1 MLEIKIQI
9 EDFLETY
16 LFKSNVKF
24 NYTKI
29 KPGPDSGFTSVIKR
43 KLVAYVFYTLP
54 IKLLFMSVRLSHL
67 KYCLFRLNACM

>member
-16 LFKSNVKF
+16 LFKSYAKF

-43 KLVAYVFYTLP
+43 KLVAYDFHTLP
-54 IKLLFMSVRLSHL
+54 IKLLLMSVRLSHV
-67 KYCLFRLNACM
+67 KYCLFRLNAIL

>member
-16 LFKSNVKF
+16 LFKSYAKF

-29 KPGPDSGFTSVIKR
+29 KLGPDSGFTSVIKR
-43 KLVAYVFYTLP
+43 KLVAYAFHTLP
-54 IKLLFMSVRLSHL
+54 IKLLFMSVTS
-67 KYCLFRLNACM
+67 